1 MMQLIS
7 VNLGTVRAMPTTVK
21 RHGTTGIFKQPV
33 SDPVHIETLGLA
45 DDAICDVESHGG
57 VDQAVYVYGSADYD
71 WWAAEL
77 GCALE
82 PGTFGEN
89 LTISELVSG
98 DLRIGD
104 RLRVGEVLL
113 EVTSPR
119 IPCATFAYR
128 MDDPQWVKKFRH
140 AERPGVY
147 CRVIE
152 TGAVQAG
159 DPVTLEPYQGET
171 ILALEMFRSFYD
183 KSLRDADYLRRAIA
197 APTHYKDRAQLVQ
210 ELDALNS
217 RSTAG

>member
-7 VNLGTVRAMPTTVK
+7 VNLGTLKTMPTIIK
-21 RHGTTGIFKQPV
+21 QHGTTGIFKQPV
-33 SDPVHIETLGLA
+33 SDPVPIGTLGLA
-45 DDAICDVESHGG
+45 DDVICDVENHGG
-57 VDQAVYVYGSADYD
+57 VDQAVYVYGTADYD

-77 GCALE
+77 GRALD

-89 LTISELVSG
+89 LTVSELASG

-104 RLRVGEVLL
+104 RLRVGSVLL
-113 EVTSPR
+113 EVTAPR

-128 MDDPQWVKKFRH
+128 MDDPQWIKKFRK

-171 ILALEMFRSFYD
+171 ILALEMYRAFYD
-183 KSLRDADYLRRAIA
+183 RDLRNADYLRRAIA
-197 APTHYKDRAQLVQ
+197 APTHYKDRAQLER
-210 ELDALNS
+210 ELAAL
-217 RSTAG
+217 AD

>member
-1 MMQLIS
+1 MMQLLS
-7 VNLGTVRAMPTTVK
+7 VNVGAVRAMPPTVK
-21 RHGTTGIFKQPV
+21 QHGTTGIFKQPA
-33 SDPVHIETLGLA
+33 SDPVQIGTLGLA
-45 DDAICDVESHGG
+45 DDAICDVENHGG
-57 VDQAVYVYGSADYD
+57 VDQAVYVYGTADYD

-77 GCALE
+77 GRALD

-89 LTISELVSG
+89 LTISELASA

-104 RLRVGEVLL
+104 RLRVGAVLL
-113 EVTSPR
+113 EVTAPR

-128 MDDPQWVKKFRH
+128 MDDPQWVKKFRY
-140 AERPGVY
+140 AERPGIY

-171 ILALEMFRSFYD
+171 ILALEMFRAFYD
-183 KSLRDADYLRRAIA
+183 RSLRDADYLRRAIA
-197 APTHYKDRAQLVQ
+197 APTHYKDRDQLAQ
-210 ELDALNS
+210 ELAALNT